1 MTFNNDPMTFI
12 RVGTLVTL
20 SYRPATEVYTV
31 ASEILYDVRTK
42 RSYVCLTIPGAISS
56 AYIDACTIVE

>member
-1 MTFNNDPMTFI
+1 MIYNNDPMTFI

-20 SYRPATEVYTV
+20 NYRPITEVYTV
-31 ASEILYDVRTK
+31 VSEILYDVRAK

-56 AYIDACTIVE
+56 AYVDSCTIVA